1 MNFAVIGSRFGHIG
15 RTRRNFPPLSTA
27 SGIPEPSDLES
38 GAITAEFATALPAVV
53 LLIAV
58 VLAIAAVMGTQLQ
71 VSDAARAGARAAA
84 LGSDETAIA
93 NVIGHTAG
101 LRATHHISADGPWL
115 TVSVSRSVGLG
126 PLRLHPI
133 QVTGT
138 ATSWREP

>member
-1 MNFAVIGSRFGHIG
+1 MDFAVIGSRFGHFG
-15 RTRRNFPPLSTA
+15 TARRAIPPLNTA
-27 SGIPEPSDLES
+27 SGSHDSKTYES

-53 LLIAV
+53 LLVAV

-84 LGSDETAIA
+84 LGLDGTAIA
-93 NVIGHTAG
+93 SVIGQTAG
-101 LRATHHISADGPWL
+101 ARATHHIAADGPWL

-126 PLRLHPI
+126 PLRVHPI
-133 QVTGT
+133 QVTGS